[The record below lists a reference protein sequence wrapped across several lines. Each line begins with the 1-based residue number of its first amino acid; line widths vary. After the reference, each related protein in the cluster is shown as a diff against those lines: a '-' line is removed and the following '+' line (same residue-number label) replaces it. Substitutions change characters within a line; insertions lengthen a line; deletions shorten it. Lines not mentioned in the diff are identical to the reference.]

1 MGINRRIVFCGAAMI
16 AASLLSG
23 TFAEVASG
31 GYDYS
36 HRKSKCKVT
45 VTPNATVRAKL
56 VRNHFAFGASI
67 NKWSFDTLQKG
78 VAGVTQNYGDV
89 FIKYFDFATPENEMK
104 WAYVQGDTVMG
115 PPNWKKADF
124 LMEFC
129 QKNNILVR
137 GHNLFWNE
145 KKDWIPKW
153 TWGMDKTAFKA
164 AMRERIDSAM
174 TKFNG
179 QVVQWDI
186 INEIVHAVNGTTP
199 STTMLDS
206 MTGDPNIFAWILDEA
221 RKIDKTAKFVIND
234 YNLSTGEASQL
245 YINKCKPLAA
255 KFDLIG
261 DEGHFGTGVF
271 TKATIDSKV
280 KTLVDGL
287 GGKKLCF
294 TEVDWQFDSTQS
306 PAKMEEIL
314 RTCFANK
321 NIEGMIL
328 WVWTKRRMWRP
339 MTSVIVDSLLVE
351 TPAGKKYREVRAEW
365 KTDTTGTA
373 DANGLFSFTGY
384 QGRYQ
389 IISGSDTQCVYLY
402 PGDSTAVLSD
412 QKKCNCPDVAELPV
426 MGIGRNPQPAH
437 GITLRGKTLLG
448 DLAALCG
455 QKLSLVTYS
464 LSGKQLSEIAITP
477 TTSAAIVPAVPA
489 GCHVYRVCSAGR
501 TLFTGVNLNIR

>member
-1 MGINRRIVFCGAAMI
+1 MNNPRVKMRIMMML
-16 AASLLSG
+16 AASFAVS
-23 TFAEVASG
+23 TYAEVASG
-31 GYDYS
+31 AFDYS
-36 HRKSKCKVT
+36 HRKSKCKIT
-45 VTPNATVRAKL
+45 AAPNATVHAKL

-89 FIKYFDFATPENEMK
+89 FIKYFDYATPENEMK
-104 WAYVQGDTVMG
+104 WAYVQGDTVKG
-115 PPNWKKADF
+115 PPNWKKADY

-129 QKNNILVR
+129 QTNNILVR

-179 QVVQWDI
+179 KVVQWDI
-186 INEIVHAVNGTTP
+186 INEIIHAEGGKMP
-199 STTMLDS
+199 ATTMLDS

-221 RKIDKTAKFVIND
+221 RKIDKTAKFLIND
-234 YNLSTGEASQL
+234 YNLATGDQSQP
-245 YINKCKPLAA
+245 YINKCKPLAD

-271 TKATIDSKV
+271 TKATVDAKV

-287 GGKKLCF
+287 SGKKLCF
-294 TEVDWQFDSTQS
+294 TEVDWQFDSAQS
-306 PAKMEEIL
+306 PAKMEEL
-314 RTCFANK
+314 MRTCFANK

-328 WVWTKRRMWRP
+328 WVWAKRRMWRP

-351 TPAGKKYREVRAEW
+351 TPAGKRYREVRAEW
-365 KTDTTGTA
+365 KTDTTGKA

-384 QGRYQ
+384 QGRYLVV
-389 IISGSDTQCVYLY
+389 SGADTQCVYLY

-412 QKKCNCPDVAELPV
+412 KQKCNCPEVAVLPV
-426 MGIGRNPQPAH
+426 VGIAQDPRPAK

-448 DLAALCG
+448 DIAALYG
-455 QKLSLVTYS
+455 QKLSLVTFS
-464 LSGKQLSEIAITP
+464 LSGKQLSKTP
-477 TTSAAIVPAVPA
+477 FTAAAGAATVPALPA
-489 GCHVYRVCSAGR
+489 GCHVYRICSEGR
-501 TLFTGVNLNIR
+501 TLVTGVNLNIR